1 MRSDSEENVEF
12 VVGGILA
19 ADSINRSTFKSDQQ
33 K

>member
-12 VVGGILA
+12 ELDGILA
-19 ADSINRSTFKSDQQ
+19 AGSINRSTFKSDQQ